1 MARSGSAEG
10 WPRALA
16 CLCVAAR
23 RAAAVAAVAAA
34 AALAPLLPSA
44 ANADPVKG
52 EATLSASG
60 GFARLVIR
68 LDDDVDS
75 EVALAGS
82 IVVIR
87 FKKPVDIAVGKLAD
101 SVPDYVGSARRD
113 PDGMAIRL
121 ALARKVTVNSMMAG
135 ERTFIDLLPESWNGP
150 PPSLPQEV
158 VRNLAE
164 RAREAERELRQQKSM
179 AEAKKRA
186 PVRVRA
192 SVQPTFVRFVFDLP
206 PGVGA
211 SSSLEDKQLSLVFTA
226 PLSFDLAD
234 AKVSAPTNVGAIEQK
249 IEGTT
254 TRVTL
259 ATIGE
264 VDVHSFREDAS
275 YVVDIGFSQARKPP
289 ATASHPADPK
299 PAPAAAMSK
308 PAAAESS
315 EARNAPPPLAAAAND
330 IMEQVKA
337 AAAESR
343 GAPAPAAPEAK
354 PPEKAPQKS
363 PDKVSAPDKVTEERS
378 APPSPAPAPASAVA
392 LASAPHAAASPPVQA
407 PGSAHA
413 GAPATAPAPAAAA
426 APAPPAAAVPARTGA
441 VTVSAK
447 RSSDGL
453 RLIFPFLQAQSVA
466 MFRRGEAVWL
476 VFDDDDPINVDAIRR
491 EGGSIVADVSLMA
504 IDGGQALRIRLNRP
518 QLASLF
524 GDGSDLTVTF
534 ADTIDAPSQALSAVR
549 NITDPTRAHVAVA
562 LPNPGGIHRIVDPD
576 AGDQLTV
583 VTAPLPARGFIKA
596 QHFVEFSLLE
606 TIHGVVLQSDADDLS
621 VTTNP
626 DKVVISRPGGL
637 TLSSADI
644 VNTRA
649 ANGPRPIFDPTDWR
663 ENHDAPFAERLDAL
677 IEAAA
682 RMPEDGRVPANIDLA
697 RFYLA
702 RGFFP
707 EARAASNLA
716 LAEAKPGS
724 EDPAALIIRA
734 IANAMGNRPADALK
748 DLANPLIGSA
758 YDLQV
763 WKGLAYARQEKWPE
777 AREKFKNAEFSVAA
791 LPEDLQRVV
800 LASAMRASLEVHDYA
815 GASARS
821 NDLDIIGVPAE
832 MKPMVKVMRGQL
844 AEALGREKEA
854 LEAYDEVVASDNRPA
869 AAKANL
875 LQLLLRQKRNEIGG
889 EDLTAALET
898 QEMTWRGDT
907 LEMQTL
913 GQLTRIYADTNR
925 PRDAFKAAR
934 TAMQL
939 QPNSEVS
946 RQIQDEASALFAKL
960 FLGNKGDELS
970 PVEALGLFYDFR
982 ELTPI
987 GRRGDELIRRL
998 AERLVG
1004 IDLLDQAADL
1014 LQYQVDHRLEGAA
1027 RAQVASRL
1035 ATIYLMNRKPDR
1047 AASVLRGTRI
1057 SDLAGELRQQRL
1069 LLEARAQSDIGRH
1082 DLALDIISNLTG
1094 REVVRL
1100 RSDIYWAARRW
1111 RESAEQ
1117 IELYYG
1123 ERWKDFQPLDAAEKG
1138 DVIRAAIGY
1147 ALAEDGIGSAR
1158 LREKYGPKMSEG
1170 ADRVAFDIAS
1180 QPAAASSAEFAQI
1193 AKMAASV
1200 DTLDGFLR
1208 EMKARFPETMA
1219 KAGPPAADPNP
1230 TGSLPVIAG
1239 VKQAVAH

>member
-1 MARSGSAEG
+1 MARSESAEG

-16 CLCVAAR
+16 RLCVAAR
-23 RAAAVAAVAAA
+23 RAAAVATVAAA

-44 ANADPVKG
+44 AQADPVKG
-52 EATLSASG
+52 DATLSASG

-68 LDDDVDS
+68 LDDDVES
-75 EVALAGS
+75 EVNLAGS

-101 SVPDYVGSARRD
+101 AVPDYVGSARRD

-164 RAREAERELRQQKSM
+164 RAREAERELRQQKGVV
-179 AEAKKRA
+179 EAKKRA

-234 AKVSAPTNVGAIEQK
+234 AKVSAPTNIGAIEQK

-289 ATASHPADPK
+289 ATASHPAEPK

-308 PAAAESS
+308 PAAAEAS
-315 EARNAPPPLAAAAND
+315 EAHNAPPPPPLAAAAND

-337 AAAESR
+337 AAAETH
-343 GAPAPAAPEAK
+343 GAPAPAAPAAK
-354 PPEKAPQKS
+354 SPEPAPKS
-363 PDKVSAPDKVTEERS
+363 PDKGPEKSPDKVTEEHP
-378 APPSPAPAPASAVA
+378 APPP
-392 LASAPHAAASPPVQA
+392 
-407 PGSAHA
+407 
-413 GAPATAPAPAAAA
+413 PAPAAAPAPAPSAAVSPQVQAA
-426 APAPPAAAVPARTGA
+426 APAHAGPPASAPAPATAASPAPPVAAGPARTGT

-534 ADTIDAPSQALSAVR
+534 ADTIEAPSQALSAVR
-549 NITDPTRAHVAVA
+549 NITDPTRAHVAIA
-562 LPNPGGIHRIVDPD
+562 LPNPGEIHRIVDPD

-583 VTAPLPARGFIKA
+583 VTAPLPARGFIKS
-596 QHFVEFSLLE
+596 QRFVEFSLLE

-663 ENHDAPFAERLDAL
+663 ENHDAPFTERLDAL

-682 RMPEDGRVPANIDLA
+682 RMPEDGRVAANIDLA

-734 IANAMGNRPADALK
+734 IANVMSNRPADALR

-791 LPEDLQRVV
+791 LPEDLQRAV

-844 AEALGREKEA
+844 AEAMGHEKEA

-934 TAMQL
+934 AAMQL

-946 RQIQDEASALFAKL
+946 RQIQDESSALFAKL
-960 FLGNKGDELS
+960 FLGNKGDDLS

-1123 ERWKDFQPLDAAEKG
+1123 ERWKDFQPLDTAEKG
-1138 DVIRAAIGY
+1138 DIIRAAIGY

-1180 QPAAASSAEFAQI
+1180 QPATASSAEFAQI

-1230 TGSLPVIAG
+1230 TGSLPVIAR